1 MTIDQQKIREV
12 KQRYE
17 KQWLAIEGVV
27 GVGIGTLSDKSIG
40 IIISVIKL
48 DERIRTEIPAEVQ
61 GVKIEIR
68 ESGEFKAL

>member
-1 MTIDQQKIREV
+1 MVENQQTIREI
-12 KQRYE
+12 KKKYE
-17 KQWLAIEGVV
+17 QQWLAIKEVV
-27 GVGIGTLSDKSIG
+27 GVGIGTLENKEIG

-48 DERIRTEIPAEVQ
+48 DDTIRKKIPNEVE